1 MFFTY
6 KIYGIIIN
14 TQLNNL
20 KKYSYKE
27 IAENPKIIY
36 MEICGK
42 CSLFNFECLNKNCLA
57 LDLLFIHFR
66 ESEELSKYLEETL
79 IFQ

>member
-1 MFFTY
+1 
-6 KIYGIIIN
+6 
-14 TQLNNL
+14 
-20 KKYSYKE
+20 
-27 IAENPKIIY
+27 